1 MMLIMKNDCY
11 LDDDED
17 DEDDEDDDDD
27 VDEEDLIWYIFTIYC
42 KWTLPTGY
50 LHI

>member
-1 MMLIMKNDCY
+1 MLIMKNDCY

-42 KWTLPTGY
+42 K
-50 LHI
+50 